1 MPNRSVGPVSK
12 EFISDAET
20 HNKTAFQKVGCF
32 HSDLLIEWALSFKEG
47 PVLVRF
53 IHTGESGL
61 LIGNDDIEDIAVGG
75 LVE

>member
-1 MPNRSVGPVSK
+1 MPNRSVGPVTK
-12 EFISDAET
+12 QFIADAET
-20 HNKTAFQKVGCF
+20 CNKTTFVKVGYF

-61 LIGNDDIEDIAVGG
+61 LIGNDEVEDIAVGG
-75 LVE
+75 LRE